1 MPTEITE
8 FNPGVKASV
17 CAEEIER
24 CLAVVVFVCFV
35 HFRLGK
41 DDQAGAAVVPFELNL
56 DRPPMLLRQELDR
69 DDAVLGRVEVGNV
82 VHSNCGRLTLVL
94 CERSRHRPP
103 LLQRLTLRSGMKT
116 AMEWFS
122 PGEIAK
128 STTPSTRNLFHTLVK
143 SWLS

>member
-24 CLAVVVFVCFV
+24 CLAIVVFVCFV

-56 DRPPMLLRQELDR
+56 VALEEVLLRCW
-69 DDAVLGRVEVGNV
+69 RVEVGNV

-128 STTPSTRNLFHTLVK
+128 STTPSTRNLFHTFVK

>member
-56 DRPPMLLRQELDR
+56 VALEEVLLRCW
-69 DDAVLGRVEVGNV
+69 RVEVGNV

>member
-56 DRPPMLLRQELDR
+56 VALEEVLLRCW
-69 DDAVLGRVEVGNV
+69 RVEVGNV

-128 STTPSTRNLFHTLVK
+128 STTPSTRNLFHTFVK